1 MIPLAVFILTILA
14 VPAAA
19 RQSPDLDAN
28 SKLAGQAMNAGRFDD
43 AARIYQDMLRTLPN
57 EPGLLMNL
65 GMALAMGG
73 REAEAVAPLE
83 RALKLKPGLIPA
95 QLFLGSSYLALG
107 KAEKAVPALEVA
119 VAARPAD
126 IERRRLL
133 AQAYAAVGREVDAVA
148 QLRKIT
154 EFAPTVPAGWYA
166 LGQAYNGLT
175 QKSLATFDPE
185 AAGSPWRQLLLA
197 DAYRGD
203 GRLTDAFA
211 LYRLTIERLP
221 SMVSI
226 HDSIAQIYEKT
237 GHRDWAMRE
246 RAQGVLPAAACT
258 RRGALCEFRAG
269 RYRAALAAALAANDA
284 ESRYWRARAAAELAR
299 AAFAQVESLPDSRER
314 REVRAA
320 FARSERRFADAIV
333 ELKAALKFAPGD
345 PSLLDDLGTSYYGAR
360 DYALAVTTLLPLV
373 KVNPDDPRLL
383 TVCGDSLLQL
393 QRLDEAIPL
402 LQRAVARDATDP
414 LPRLALARAYVQKGD
429 FAAAI
434 PLIELDLAGDQDGS
448 LHIQLARAYTGIGQ
462 RDKGMVLLERAQEIQ
477 RKSQERS
484 AAIAQRAIT
493 PPK

>member
-1 MIPLAVFILTILA
+1 M
-14 VPAAA
+14 
-19 RQSPDLDAN
+19 
-28 SKLAGQAMNAGRFDD
+28 GAGRFDD

-65 GMALAMGG
+65 GMALALGG
-73 REAEAVAPLE
+73 HEAEAVAPLE

-126 IERRRLL
+126 IEQRRLL
-133 AQAYAAVGREVDAVA
+133 AQAYGALGRDVDALA

-154 EFAPTVPAGWYA
+154 EVAPTLPAGWYA

-185 AAGSPWRQLLLA
+185 AAGSPWPQLLLA
-197 DAYRGD
+197 DAYFGD

-211 LYRLTIERLP
+211 LYRLTIDRLP

-226 HDSIAQIYEKT
+226 RDSIAQIYEKT
-237 GHRDWAMRE
+237 GHPDWAVRE

-258 RRGALCEFRAG
+258 RRRALCEFRAG
-269 RYRAALAAALAANDA
+269 RYRAALVAALAGNDA
-284 ESRYWRARAAAELAR
+284 ESRYWRTRAAAELAR

-314 REVRAA
+314 REVRAT

-333 ELKAALKFAPGD
+333 ELKAALKFTPGD

-360 DYALAVTTLLPLV
+360 DYAQAVATLLPLL
-373 KVNPDDPRLL
+373 KVNPNDPRIL
-383 TVCGDSLLQL
+383 TVCGDSLVQL

-402 LQRAVARDATDP
+402 LQRAVARDAADP
-414 LPRLALARAYVQKGD
+414 LPRQALARAYVQKGD

-448 LHIQLARAYTGIGQ
+448 LHMQLARAYTGIGQ
-462 RDKGMVLLERAQEIQ
+462 RDKSVALLERAQDIQ

-484 AAIAQRAIT
+484 AAIAQRAIS